1 MKKQKRKAGDFK
13 KDLRREILDIFQR
26 YPKKPLNH
34 KQVAAELGI
43 KDSGVRTL
51 VYELLRAEADN
62 GKLKE
67 IEHGKFILLAAEQTS
82 LQGVIQITKFG
93 RGFVSIPGM
102 KDDVEIAKG
111 NTGFALW
118 GDTVEIQ
125 FNPKARRPEAR
136 VTRVVER
143 GKKNY
148 VGIIEM
154 SKDHAFF
161 IPSDQRIHVDFYIPK
176 ELYNGAKHGEKVI
189 AEITE
194 WTKPDRKPFGR
205 ITKVLG
211 KPGSHQVEMHAI
223 IAEFG
228 LPYEFP
234 EEVIADSEKIATD
247 ITADE

>member
-1 MKKQKRKAGDFK
+1 LKKQRRKAGDFK

-43 KDSGVRTL
+43 KDAGVRTL
-51 VYELLRAEADN
+51 VYELLRTEADN

-67 IEHGKFILLAAEQTS
+67 IELGKFQLGEVQHTS
-82 LQGVIQITKFG
+82 IEGTIQITKFG
-93 RGFVSIPGM
+93 RGFVSVPGN
-102 KDDVEIAKG
+102 KEDIEIGKG

-125 FNPKARRPEAR
+125 FNPKARRPEAH
-136 VTRVVER
+136 VVRVVER
-143 GKKNY
+143 GRKNY
-148 VGIIEM
+148 VGIIEIG
-154 SKDHAFF
+154 KDNAFF

-176 ELYNGAKHGEKVI
+176 ELFNGAKHGDKVI

-223 IAEFG
+223 IDGHYAR
-228 LPYEFP
+228 
-234 EEVIADSEKIATD
+234 
-247 ITADE
+247 